1 MTEFRLKVPE
11 DNNRVSEIKA
21 GDVLF
26 VTGDIVIARDQAH
39 KKLLEPDKFTEEL
52 VGLPIFHCGPI
63 AQKKG
68 EEWTI
73 VAGGPT
79 TSTRMDALTPPILEK
94 YKTKIIIG
102 KGGLGEVGKKGL
114 ANFGAVYSE
123 FTGGASA
130 LAVSKI
136 VKVKKRLL
144 EELGPTEL
152 VDLGSERLR
161 TTTRNARPP
170 RQRHKEN
177 RNKPS
182 RRETRHSS
190 KDLRLGL
197 REFA

>member
-1 MTEFRLKVPE
+1 MTDFRLNVPE
-11 DNNRVSEIKA
+11 DNNRVSEVRS

-26 VTGDIVIARDQAH
+26 VTGDIAIARDQAH
-39 KKLLEPDKFTEEL
+39 KKLLEPDRFIQDL

-152 VDLGSERLR
+152 VWIWEV
-161 TTTRNARPP
+161 
-170 RQRHKEN
+170 
-177 RNKPS
+177 
-182 RRETRHSS
+182 
-190 KDLRLGL
+190 KDFGPLLVTQDHQGNDIKKIVTNQAVAKL
-197 REFA
+197 DTLVKTYA

>member
-1 MTEFRLKVPE
+1 MTDFRLKVPE
-11 DNNRVSEIKA
+11 DNGRVAEVRA
-21 GDVLF
+21 GDVLY
-26 VTGDIVIARDQAH
+26 VTGEIAIARDQAH
-39 KKLLEPDKFTEEL
+39 KKLLEPDKIIQEL

-63 AQKKG
+63 ARKRG

-79 TSTRMDALTPPILEK
+79 TSTRMDALTPPVLEK

-114 ANFGAVYSE
+114 ATYGAVYSE

-136 VKVKKRLL
+136 VRVKKRLL

-152 VDLGSERLR
+152 VWIWEVKDFGPLLVTQDHHGNDLKKVVTNQAVAKLESILK
-161 TTTRNARPP
+161 TYA
-170 RQRHKEN
+170 
-177 RNKPS
+177 
-182 RRETRHSS
+182 
-190 KDLRLGL
+190 
-197 REFA
+197 

>member
-1 MTEFRLKVPE
+1 MTEFRLIIPQ
-11 DNNRVSEIKA
+11 DNAKIMDVRC

-26 VTGDIVIARDQAH
+26 VTGEIAIARDQAH
-39 KKLLEPDKFTEEL
+39 KKLLEVFVEEL

-63 AQKKG
+63 ARKVG
-68 EEWTI
+68 ETWRI

-94 YKTKIIIG
+94 YKTQIIIG

-114 ANFGAVYSE
+114 IDFGAAYCE

-136 VKVKKRLL
+136 VRVKKRLL

-152 VDLGSERLR
+152 VWIWEVKDFGPLLVTQDREGNDLKKAVTMQATARLEGIVK
-161 TTTRNARPP
+161 AY
-170 RQRHKEN
+170 
-177 RNKPS
+177 
-182 RRETRHSS
+182 
-190 KDLRLGL
+190 G
-197 REFA
+197 

>member
-1 MTEFRLKVPE
+1 MTDFRLKVPE
-11 DNNRVSEIKA
+11 DNGRIAEVRA
-21 GDVLF
+21 GDVLY
-26 VTGDIVIARDQAH
+26 VTGDIAVARDQAH
-39 KKLLEPDKFTEEL
+39 KKLLEPDKFISEV

-63 AQKKG
+63 SRKRG

-102 KGGLGEVGKKGL
+102 KGGLGEIGKKGL
-114 ANFGAVYSE
+114 ATYGAVYSE

-136 VKVKKRLL
+136 VRVKKRLL

-152 VDLGSERLR
+152 VWIWEVKDFGPLLVTQDHQGNDLKKVVTNQAVAKL
-161 TTTRNARPP
+161 
-170 RQRHKEN
+170 
-177 RNKPS
+177 
-182 RRETRHSS
+182 ETIV
-190 KDLRLGL
+190 KTY
-197 REFA
+197 A